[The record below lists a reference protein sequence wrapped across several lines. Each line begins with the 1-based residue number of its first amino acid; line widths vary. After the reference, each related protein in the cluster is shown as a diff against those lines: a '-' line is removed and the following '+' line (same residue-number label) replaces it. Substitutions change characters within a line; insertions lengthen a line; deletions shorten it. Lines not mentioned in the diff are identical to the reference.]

1 MAFCTKCGKELGP
14 DGTCDCE
21 KTQATAAETATVE
34 EKKDAVQEAAP
45 AVDAAAAAPAADGK
59 KNNKGIIYAAAAVA
73 VVVLII
79 IIASVSGGNY
89 KTPLKQF
96 TKLVN
101 KQSTDVY
108 AYQEF
113 LSAPMDT
120 ELLNGV
126 KGIMKDSDDYADQI
140 DSSKERLEDF
150 YSDNDGL
157 KLSYDISK
165 AKKLDSDELKDISKS
180 YKNTY
185 KNYYKSTIGQLEDLD
200 SEDYEDLADALDISE
215 GSAKKLVKKIIS
227 YMKSYEDVK
236 VSKGYEVTLRFNGKM
251 DGDEDTT
258 EKIKVTI
265 IKANG
270 EWFIYN
276 VYDMFNQANF
286 KDDLSSVNLYTI
298 YSSTYM
304 NIDSLY

>member
-21 KTQATAAETATVE
+21 KTQAPAAETATVE
-34 EKKDAVQEAAP
+34 EKKDATQEAAP
-45 AVDAAAAAPAADGK
+45 AVDAATAAPAADGK
-59 KNNKGIIYAAAAVA
+59 KNNKGIIYAAAVA

-79 IIASVSGGNY
+79 IIASVSGGSY

-113 LSAPMDT
+113 LNAPMDT
-120 ELLNGV
+120 KLLNGV

-185 KNYYKSTIGQLEDLD
+185 KNYYKDTIEQLEDMD

-215 GSAKKLVKKIIS
+215 GSAKKLVKKIVS

-276 VYDMFNQANF
+276 AYDMFNQANF
-286 KDDLSSVNLYTI
+286 KDDLSGVNLYTI
-298 YSSTYM
+298 YGSTYM
-304 NIDSLY
+304 NIGSLY

>member
-21 KTQATAAETATVE
+21 KTQASAAETATVE
-34 EKKDAVQEAAP
+34 EKKAVAP
-45 AVDAAAAAPAADGK
+45 AVDAAADGK

-89 KTPLKQF
+89 KTPLKKF

-120 ELLNGV
+120 KLLNGV
-126 KGIMKDSDDYADQI
+126 KGIMKGSDDYADQI
-140 DSSKERLEDF
+140 DYAKESLEDF

-165 AKKLDSDELKDISKS
+165 AKKLDSGELKDISKD
-180 YKNTY
+180 YKNRY
-185 KNYYKSTIGQLEDLD
+185 KEDKDIIEALEDMD

-215 GSAKKLVKKIIS
+215 GSAKKLVKKIVS
-227 YMKSYEDVK
+227 KKKSYEDVK

-270 EWFIYN
+270 EWFVYN
-276 VYDMFNQANF
+276 AREMFNQANF

>member
-1 MAFCTKCGKELGP
+1 M
-14 DGTCDCE
+14 
-21 KTQATAAETATVE
+21 
-34 EKKDAVQEAAP
+34 DA
-45 AVDAAAAAPAADGK
+45 AADGK

-120 ELLNGV
+120 KLLNGV
-126 KGIMKDSDDYADQI
+126 KGIMKGSDDYADQI
-140 DSSKERLEDF
+140 DSSKEGLEDF

-165 AKKLDSDELKDISKS
+165 AKKLDSGELKDISKN

-185 KNYYKSTIGQLEDLD
+185 KNYYKDTIEQLEDMD
-200 SEDYEDLADALDISE
+200 SEDYEDLADALEISE

-298 YSSTYM
+298 YGNTYM
-304 NIDSLY
+304 NINSLY

>member
-21 KTQATAAETATVE
+21 KTQASAAETDTVE
-34 EKKDAVQEAAP
+34 EKKAVAP
-45 AVDAAAAAPAADGK
+45 AVDAAAAADGK
-59 KNNKGIIYAAAAVA
+59 KNNKGIIYAAAAAA
-73 VVVLII
+73 VIVLII

-120 ELLNGV
+120 KLLNGV
-126 KGIMKDSDDYADQI
+126 KGIMKGSDDYADQI
-140 DSSKERLEDF
+140 DSSKEGLEDF

-165 AKKLDSDELKDISKS
+165 AKKLDSGELKDISKN

-185 KNYYKSTIGQLEDLD
+185 KNYYKDTIEQLEDMD
-200 SEDYEDLADALDISE
+200 SEDYEDLADALEISE

-298 YSSTYM
+298 YGSTYM
-304 NIDSLY
+304 NINSLY

>member
-34 EKKDAVQEAAP
+34 EKKTAAP
-45 AVDAAAAAPAADGK
+45 AVDAAADGK

-120 ELLNGV
+120 KLLNGV
-126 KGIMKDSDDYADQI
+126 KGIMKGSADYADQI

-180 YKNTY
+180 YKNIY
-185 KNYYKSTIGQLEDLD
+185 KNYYKDTIGQLEDLD
-200 SEDYEDLADALDISE
+200 NEDYEELADALDISK
-215 GSAKKLVKKIIS
+215 GSAKKLVKKIVS

-258 EKIKVTI
+258 EKIKATI

-286 KDDLSSVNLYTI
+286 KDNLSSVNLYTI